1 MLASQVALVQSSF
14 NKLAP
19 IFDVAARIFYDRLFQ
34 LDPSLRRLFTDRR
47 VQEKKLMDALSIII
61 GNLTRPDRIVPGLRA
76 LGRRHVAYGVQN
88 RDYATFGEALL
99 WTLEQGLGD
108 AFTAEARRAWAAA
121 YHLLSSTMKE
131 AAADMETSTV
141 H

>member
-14 NKLAP
+14 DKLAP

-47 VQEKKLMDALSIII
+47 VQEKKLMDAMSIIV

-88 RDYATFGEALL
+88 HDYATFGEALL

-108 AFTAEARRAWAAA
+108 SFTAEARRAWAAA
-121 YHLLSSTMKE
+121 YHLLASTMKE
-131 AAADMETSTV
+131 AAADMEASTV